1 MIKISSS
8 QVKKALRS
16 AKKEKPRSLQF
27 RFIHDCPI
35 HIGVGFQWC
44 IVHRAECRDTSGY
57 FLSTSAV
64 NLNSPP
70 RKESETI
77 EKMAINR
84 PLAPTFFTLSE
95 KLIA

>member
-1 MIKISSS
+1 MRKR
-8 QVKKALRS
+8 KNLALYS
-16 AKKEKPRSLQF
+16 FVSFMTVQF
-27 RFIHDCPI
+27 TQGSDYN
-35 HIGVGFQWC
+35 GV
-44 IVHRAECRDTSGY
+44 
-57 FLSTSAV
+57 LSTSAV

-84 PLAPTFFTLSE
+84 PLAPTFFTLRE